1 MKRMIQTVVLA
12 ATAVG
17 MFAVL
22 PGCQNRDHRDDTARA
37 VPAAATFNNAYV
49 ATRDTEWV
57 SGLNMATAQRGRLSQ
72 GTRVYF
78 DSAPGNSEWQQARV
92 EGRGVV
98 YVRPADFNRDV
109 R

>member
-1 MKRMIQTVVLA
+1 MKRTIQTVVLA
-12 ATAVG
+12 ATAAG

-22 PGCQNRDHRDDTARA
+22 PGCQNRDRRDDTGRA
-37 VPAAATFNNAYV
+37 VPAAATFNAGYV
-49 ATRDTEWV
+49 ATRDTEWM
-57 SGLNMATAQRGRLSQ
+57 SGLNMSTAERGRLPK

-98 YVRPADFNRDV
+98 YVRPADFSRDV